1 MLKQAIRYAYKH
13 TPNRLKSKLYNLMD
27 TDSFY
32 TNKIQNL
39 IDSITMLSTP
49 ITDRELQKRIL
60 KQFLQAVEIEIA
72 SFCNRTCYFCPNSH
86 IDRKSKSIE
95 LDEVVYLK
103 LIDNLSEID
112 YDKFLNFH
120 RFNEPLANRELILK
134 RVRQARERLP
144 KAKFCIFTN
153 GDYAEKAYFEELR
166 EAGVTHILMSY
177 YPTNKDYDREKIIKA
192 MEKMQQKLS
201 LESKLMYNTLEE
213 YRVCFMME
221 GLEIEYRS
229 WNPNVTGQSRGGS
242 LDFMKQKRD
251 IQSGCFQSAMSFYV
265 DYNGLVMPCC
275 HTRSD
280 EEAHKPFI
288 LGDCNKNDMFEIFFS
303 TTSTNLRKELF
314 ANTAKTCNKNIQKI
328 CQDCT
333 DRRREMFFQASNS

>member
-1 MLKQAIRYAYKH
+1 MLKQAIRYAYKR

-39 IDSITMLSTP
+39 IDSTAILSTP
-49 ITDRELQKRIL
+49 ITDRESQKRIL
-60 KQFLQAVEIEIA
+60 KKFLQAVEIEIA

-95 LDEVVYLK
+95 LDEAVFLK
-103 LIDNLSEID
+103 LVNNLSEID

-120 RFNEPLANRELILK
+120 RFNEPLANKELILK

-153 GDYAEKAYFEELR
+153 GDYAGKEYFEELR

-177 YPTNKDYDREKIIKA
+177 YPTNKDYDRDKVIKA
-192 MEKMQQKLS
+192 MEKMQQKLG
-201 LESKLMYNTLEE
+201 LESKLIHNTLEE
-213 YRVCFMME
+213 YRVQFIMDN
-221 GLEIEYRS
+221 LEIVYRS

-242 LDFMKQKRD
+242 IDSMKKECE
-251 IQSGCFQSAMSFYV
+251 IQSGCFHPAISFYV

-280 EEAHKPFI
+280 EITHKPFI

-303 TTSTNLRKELF
+303 PTYSHLRQELF
-314 ANTAKTCNKNIQKI
+314 ANTATTCNKDIQRI
-328 CQDCT
+328 CKDCT
-333 DRRREMFFQASNS
+333 DRRRELFFEISNT

>member
-1 MLKQAIRYAYKH
+1 MLKQAIRYAYKK
-13 TPNRLKSKLYNLMD
+13 TPSHFKGKLYNLIE
-27 TDSFY
+27 TDSLY
-32 TNKIQNL
+32 TDKVQNL

-49 ITDRELQKRIL
+49 ITDRESQKKIL
-60 KQFLQAVEIEIA
+60 KKHLRVVEIEIA

-95 LDEVVYLK
+95 LDEAVFLK
-103 LIDNLSEID
+103 LLDNLSEID
-112 YDKFLNFH
+112 YDNLLDFH
-120 RFNEPLANRELILK
+120 RFNEPLANKELILK

-153 GDYAEKAYFEELR
+153 GDYASKEYFEELR

-177 YPTNKDYDREKIIKA
+177 YPTNNDYDREKVIKA
-192 MEKMQQKLS
+192 MEKMQKKLGLKS
-201 LESKLMYNTLEE
+201 RLVHNTLEE
-213 YRVCFMME
+213 YRVQFVMDN
-221 GLEIEYRS
+221 LEINYRS
-229 WNPNVTGQSRGGS
+229 WNPNFTGHSRGGS
-242 LDFMKQKRD
+242 LDFMKKERE

-265 DYNGLVMPCC
+265 DYNGFVMPCC

-280 EEAHKPFI
+280 EEKHKPFI

-303 TTSTNLRKELF
+303 PTYTRLRSELF
-314 ANTAKTCNKNIQKI
+314 ANTAATYNKDIQKI

-333 DRRREMFFQASNS
+333 DRRRELFFKISNA